1 MKKNNSIGKIGIN
14 YYLENGFK
22 KDTVFTSQRN
32 IVFKS
37 FYKTPK
43 TMLMVSIETG
53 VFRAS
58 ICRYLAEFRELG
70 KVKVVD
76 IGICKIS
83 KHRANYYSTNP
94 GHILKTANNL

>member
-37 FYKTPK
+37 CYKTPK

-53 VFRAS
+53 AFRAS
-58 ICRYLAEFRELG
+58 ICRYLAEIRELG
-70 KVKVVD
+70 QGKVVD

-83 KHRANYYSTNP
+83 KHRAKYYSTNP